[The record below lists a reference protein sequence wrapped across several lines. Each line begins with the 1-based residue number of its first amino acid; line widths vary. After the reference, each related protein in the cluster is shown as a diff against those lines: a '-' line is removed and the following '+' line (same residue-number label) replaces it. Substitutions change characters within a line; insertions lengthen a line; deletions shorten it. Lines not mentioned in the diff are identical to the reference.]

1 MCHIFIIDLQ
11 KRTPSFQT
19 TTKLRTI
26 VMEVHS
32 LLSNRRR
39 ISLEV
44 VFVNRLIAPT
54 ICPWMELAVARWHPT
69 VAPDSQLTFLK
80 LS

>member
-1 MCHIFIIDLQ
+1 MCHVFIIDLQ

-32 LLSNRRR
+32 LLSIRRR
-39 ISLEV
+39 LSSEV
-44 VFVNRLIAPT
+44 VFVVI
-54 ICPWMELAVARWHPT
+54 
-69 VAPDSQLTFLK
+69 
-80 LS
+80 